1 LNAGDWL
8 PLWGAEP
15 KSSNRQKYTFLAGRC
30 KISLTT
36 RQLPPYVDK
45 PLEFYEGARV
55 QPAQWHWR
63 RFVGSVNLVAINAV
77 DDRGQPCDIRLRERT
92 TIEKRRADVPARAP
106 FEKTVRLINGA
117 GADMQVFGFDLGGLR
132 DEERAQAI
140 ENFQGAVEI
149 VNQELFL
156 EDDAEPF
163 AILTWRRSDRDI
175 AIVGVQSAAAIA
187 RR

>member
-1 LNAGDWL
+1 
-8 PLWGAEP
+8 
-15 KSSNRQKYTFLAGRC
+15 
-30 KISLTT
+30 
-36 RQLPPYVDK
+36 
-45 PLEFYEGARV
+45 
-55 QPAQWHWR
+55 
-63 RFVGSVNLVAINAV
+63 
-77 DDRGQPCDIRLRERT
+77 
-92 TIEKRRADVPARAP
+92 
-106 FEKTVRLINGA
+106 
-117 GADMQVFGFDLGGLR
+117 MQVFGFDLGGLR
-132 DEERAQAI
+132 DEERAQAV